1 MAKSLWHKGMEVFE
15 PVTFY
20 IRYDSNRLEVK
31 AIPYD
36 EPDGQDIPLHF
47 QIIIGEMPQGLIERK
62 FDKWVSRDIND
73 KVLLDAIVNNILRYY
88 K

>member
-1 MAKSLWHKGMEVFE
+1 MEVFE

-20 IRYDSNRLEVK
+20 IRYNSNRLEVK

-62 FDKWVSRDIND
+62 FDKWVSRDIYD